1 MNIVVALSECSFMI
15 ISLGQIL
22 EIIEIQVLIQSVVA
36 FLMNFWDTGV
46 IYIICFLSI
55 LNRKTHLGKYGCLA
69 KCSGALFI
77 IIYYFPDI

>member
-1 MNIVVALSECSFMI
+1 MNIVVALSECSFTI

-69 KCSGALFI
+69 KCLGALFI